1 MKDLN
6 QELEQIT
13 NEINAIDKRL
23 DKIVQEQFGEE
34 NETPFGLLS
43 IVDNCVKIELMLE
56 ESLFTE
62 EELDKLRDIA
72 QDIQDLLIAIYKR
85 ENE

>member
-1 MKDLN
+1 MRDLN

-23 DKIVQEQFGEE
+23 DEIVQEQFREE

-56 ESLFTE
+56 KSLFTE
-62 EELDKLRDIA
+62 EELDKLGDIA
-72 QDIQDLLIAIYKR
+72 QDIQDLLIAICKR

>member
-23 DKIVQEQFGEE
+23 DEIVQEQFGEE

>member
-23 DKIVQEQFGEE
+23 DEIVQEQFGEE

-56 ESLFTE
+56 ESLFTK

>member
-1 MKDLN
+1 MKDLS

-23 DKIVQEQFGEE
+23 DEIVQEQFGEE

>member
-1 MKDLN
+1 MRDLN

-23 DKIVQEQFGEE
+23 DEIAKEQFREE

-56 ESLFTE
+56 KSLFTE
-62 EELDKLRDIA
+62 EELDKLGDIA
-72 QDIQDLLIAIYKR
+72 QDIQDLLIAICKR

>member
-1 MKDLN
+1 MKDLS

>member
-1 MKDLN
+1 MKDLS

-56 ESLFTE
+56 KSLFTE

-72 QDIQDLLIAIYKR
+72 QDIQDLLIAICKR

>member
-1 MKDLN
+1 MKDLS

-62 EELDKLRDIA
+62 EELDKLGDIA

>member
-23 DKIVQEQFGEE
+23 DKIVQEQLGEE